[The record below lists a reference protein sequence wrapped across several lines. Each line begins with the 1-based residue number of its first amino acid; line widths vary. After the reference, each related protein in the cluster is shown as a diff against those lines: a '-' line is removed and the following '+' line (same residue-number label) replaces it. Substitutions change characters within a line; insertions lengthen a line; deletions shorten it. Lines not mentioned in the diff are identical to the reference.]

1 MKINKIFFLGL
12 AMLLAACSADDEP
25 QEQLTSGIL
34 SFSTTIE
41 NFEGED
47 ITRTNFDGNAFENG
61 DKIKLKIICPFST
74 HTEFGETTYGNSFD
88 AFWLLKWDTNQWANI
103 VAKDSFDING
113 DYSPSSSPNIYER
126 YEAQQ
131 TPYVYTAQTWSEE
144 QIFIAGNGTRVE
156 QYSNV
161 FHANQTKPAD
171 YKASDLMWAQTIQQ
185 TGSYNVHLSFKHV
198 MAALLVTINDSTN
211 LGISDNAVLTL
222 EGMPDID
229 QAEVIVGDYYAAK
242 SKVNSNNYGYKSKH
256 S

>member
-88 AFWLLKWDTNQWANI
+88 AFWLLK
-103 VAKDSFDING
+103 
-113 DYSPSSSPNIYER
+113 
-126 YEAQQ
+126 
-131 TPYVYTAQTWSEE
+131 
-144 QIFIAGNGTRVE
+144 
-156 QYSNV
+156 
-161 FHANQTKPAD
+161 
-171 YKASDLMWAQTIQQ
+171 
-185 TGSYNVHLSFKHV
+185 
-198 MAALLVTINDSTN
+198 
-211 LGISDNAVLTL
+211 
-222 EGMPDID
+222 
-229 QAEVIVGDYYAAK
+229 
-242 SKVNSNNYGYKSKH
+242 
-256 S
+256 